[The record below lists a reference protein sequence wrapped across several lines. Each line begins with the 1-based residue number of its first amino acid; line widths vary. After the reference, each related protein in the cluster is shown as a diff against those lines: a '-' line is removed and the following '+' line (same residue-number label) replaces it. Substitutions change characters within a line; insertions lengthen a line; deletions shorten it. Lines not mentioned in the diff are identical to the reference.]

1 MFRTL
6 QSKKDK
12 PKAFGIFKIATII
25 TVLLMILSS
34 LAVIY
39 PPFFRYEDELK
50 RLVAGCIFFI
60 LFLQIV
66 KALVFVFLKSKGA
79 KTTGD
84 LILNENEITA
94 EGMIYRLEHINKIRF
109 VGNDVKGE
117 FRGFISKGSNNQ
129 MILSL
134 IDDVEKTF
142 TFEQTTQRRLSGQKE
157 ILASYV
163 AQGKLSKVNFD
174 AIINNTN
181 YF

>member
-1 MFRTL
+1 
-6 QSKKDK
+6 
-12 PKAFGIFKIATII
+12 
-25 TVLLMILSS
+25 
-34 LAVIY
+34 
-39 PPFFRYEDELK
+39 
-50 RLVAGCIFFI
+50 
-60 LFLQIV
+60 
-66 KALVFVFLKSKGA
+66 
-79 KTTGD
+79 
-84 LILNENEITA
+84 
-94 EGMIYRLEHINKIRF
+94 MIYRLEHINKIRF